1 MTQELFIVIEDGQ
14 VVVNWESLELV
25 TSKEF
30 IEKVNSILFESPS
43 AEIIEVYT
51 TKNFVNVL
59 IYSTLSYITVSY
71 LGITESVS
79 THFINLHE
87 LKKFHSHATGKGW
100 L

>member
-1 MTQELFIVIEDGQ
+1 MTELYTINENGQ
-14 VVVNWESLELV
+14 LEINFDSLELI

-30 IEKVNSILFESPS
+30 IKKVNFFLTESPS
-43 AEIIEVYT
+43 SEVIEVYT
-51 TKNFVNVL
+51 SKNFVNVL

-79 THFINLHE
+79 TNHVNLHE
-87 LKKFHSHATGKGW
+87 LKSFHKHATGKGW